1 MAAKLLQRS
10 VDFATLLLGMIDTMW
25 NEYASRSGEIQPTE
39 AWLVICAVVRQL
51 FREFRNVR
59 RPGAAVVP
67 GSASS
72 IGTTWW
78 YVLQTHRIMDEFAA
92 VDIRRHHAIIP
103 VFTSHLDRH
112 RVTKSSHASLVQQ
125 VKKLETL
132 VGTLSTSVNKLNG
145 ARGNSRGAR
154 GGRGGEGPD
163 E

>member
-1 MAAKLLQRS
+1 MASKLLSRS
-10 VDFATLLLGMIDTMW
+10 FDFATLLLGMIDSTMW
-25 NEYASRSGEIQPTE
+25 NGYASRSGEIQPTE
-39 AWLVICAVVRQL
+39 AWLVICAIVRQL

-67 GSASS
+67 GSKAS

-92 VDIRRHHAIIP
+92 VDIRRHRAIIP

-112 RVTKSSHASLVQQ
+112 RVTKSSHATLVQQ
-125 VKKLETL
+125 VKKLEGL
-132 VGTLSTSVNKLNG
+132 VGTLTTSVNCING
-145 ARGNSRGAR
+145 SRGNAGGR
-154 GGRGGEGPD
+154 GGRGGQGPD